1 MFINKIISIYTVDFK
16 PHICMAAVLDPVT
29 VAVLAFVSGMVHLL
43 VSAGGFLL
51 INTQFVLREYFL
63 LL

>member
-16 PHICMAAVLDPVT
+16 LHICMAAVLDPVT
-29 VAVLAFVSGMVHLL
+29 VAVLVSGMVHLL